1 MFEEVN
7 VHQDLKLELI
17 LAVSNVVG
25 KYCQRVYRTVQ
36 VGVIVVVAV
45 VVVVGEYYLLLTS
58 YKTLYK
64 FK

>member
-17 LAVSNVVG
+17 LAVSNIVG

-36 VGVIVVVAV
+36 VV
-45 VVVVGEYYLLLTS
+45 VVVVVVEVVVVGDY
-58 YKTLYK
+58 
-64 FK
+64 